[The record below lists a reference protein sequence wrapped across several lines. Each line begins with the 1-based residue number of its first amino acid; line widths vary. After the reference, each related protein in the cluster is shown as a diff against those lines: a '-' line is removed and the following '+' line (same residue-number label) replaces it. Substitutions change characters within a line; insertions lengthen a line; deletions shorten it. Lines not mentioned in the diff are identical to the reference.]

1 VIGLGRALTRALVAV
16 ELPTTIAIHQLVEP
30 ELETRS
36 WGGEAVQ
43 GAAAAVPVVINELHV
58 RLPTAI
64 TDAVAARL
72 LVELERQIRRWRTDS
87 GHEELEVPI
96 HAGPR
101 DVVVYTI
108 AVDCPG

>member
-1 VIGLGRALTRALVAV
+1 
-16 ELPTTIAIHQLVEP
+16 
-30 ELETRS
+30 
-36 WGGEAVQ
+36 
-43 GAAAAVPVVINELHV
+43 VPVVINEVHV
-58 RLPTAI
+58 HLPTAI

-101 DVVVYTI
+101 VVVVYTI
-108 AVDCPG
+108 AVDSPWVIESGRIRARPTSRASAGDGASFIGRATSRAASR